1 MKIDFS
7 GRTVIKFTTWIT
19 LVAIGLLL
27 ISCNT
32 AKMIP
37 GSYSTRFASNG
48 FFRTFLDLGTDSSF
62 FYQFSGDMISR
73 KGIGNYS
80 IENRNVK
87 LRYVPS
93 KYDTLIEGVRDD
105 TVWAPGRKFLRIEP
119 IGIP

>member
-48 FFRTFLDLGTDSSF
+48 FFRTFLDLGTDSSLLV
-62 FYQFSGDMISR
+62 DISDALSER
-73 KGIGNYS
+73 D
-80 IENRNVK
+80 RVK
-87 LRYVPS
+87 FTVHTKVYVLRCLSVH
-93 KYDTLIEGVRDD
+93 R
-105 TVWAPGRKFLRIEP
+105 FLLSP
-119 IGIP
+119 LVDNFN